1 MTETETKIAAATR
14 GTVIHEHGH
23 PTRLRAAVRTGS
35 VIDLHPLKAAAP
47 DYEGARAE
55 AMARWPGIP
64 FCVPRLG
71 EKPS

>member
-1 MTETETKIAAATR
+1 MTETKTPTR

-23 PTRLRAAVRTGS
+23 PTRLRAAVRVGDCIT
-35 VIDLHPLKAAAP
+35 LHPLKATCP

-55 AMARWPGIP
+55 AQERFPDVP
-64 FCVPRLG
+64 FTVPRLG